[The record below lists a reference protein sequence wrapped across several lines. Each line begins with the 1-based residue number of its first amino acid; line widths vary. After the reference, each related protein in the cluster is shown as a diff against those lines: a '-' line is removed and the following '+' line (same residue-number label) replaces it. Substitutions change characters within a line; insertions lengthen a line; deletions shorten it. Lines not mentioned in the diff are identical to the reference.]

1 MQLLRLNTA
10 CTCGSIH
17 SHLRRRPLRP
27 TAIRCQP
34 PSAPDDPQDSSSFA
48 MGMAGKK
55 PQRKEVLQ
63 EGNSDSSQVVNSLQ
77 VLSSATGRSKG
88 SNNTTILASDDSE
101 ETWRKLDKKVNKY
114 PTEREFTAIG
124 TGESFKDSM
133 VKAVEEVVGS
143 VHLENVA
150 ERRSKNGNYCS
161 IKIMA
166 YLENGEQVLQIYHSM
181 KRDTRMRWFI

>member
-1 MQLLRLNTA
+1 MQHFFQLQHPHKKEA
-10 CTCGSIH
+10 AQAPGQI
-17 SHLRRRPLRP
+17 
-27 TAIRCQP
+27 QP

-48 MGMAGKK
+48 MGMAAKK

-101 ETWRKLDKKVNKY
+101 ETWRKLDKRVNKY

-124 TGESFKDSM
+124 TGEDFKDSM
-133 VKAVEEVVGS
+133 VKAIEEIVGS

-150 ERRSKNGNYCS
+150 ERRSKNGKYCS

-166 YLENGEQVLQIYHSM
+166 YIENGEQVLQIYHSM